1 MSETTD
7 PVRLALTGQLPL
19 ILLVSAALAY
29 PVSRGLLWFY
39 TRAVLRSMR
48 VRTTPL
54 VPDAGCAREHRQAP
68 DAAASGLQPPL
79 AIDVIDSAPLPAS
92 AAGEALYRESVIRP
106 WRLAAVYAAAGAAYA
121 TVMTVGFLRSS
132 GIELL
137 PVRFTI
143 IAWTQ
148 LWPAV
153 LAVASV
159 AATTR
164 TARAWLVAAYLGVLG
179 PIGSL
184 ALTASPDMDVRQIV
198 VFWILTNGPPSVLL
212 LAFLAR
218 RVRAV
223 GPLVLTFIVAA
234 LLGSNILLFG
244 ASATDAGLRRVVG
257 LGMAIRLHARGIFVA
272 LALTGFLVFGTAGWL
287 ALRVLGRWYEQRRIG
302 DQSLTLAAMWLL
314 FAVVGSVDFVFQG
327 AWWGL
332 TGVVAFGAYVAAT
345 GIGFRL
351 IRRYGT
357 QDQAPHL
364 LWLRVF
370 SLGRQSERL
379 YDVLA
384 TAWRHVGTI
393 SLIAGPDLAT
403 TTIEPHEFLAFVG
416 GTLSRRFI
424 DGPAALE
431 QRLSEADRGRDPDGR
446 FRVADFFC
454 HDDTW
459 KLVLE
464 RLVSTSEAVLID
476 LRRFTRAQAGCI
488 FEIQALVAAMPLE
501 RVVFVIDGTT
511 DRPFLEG
518 VVQDAW
524 RQRRLS
530 QGLALTKGGRLRL
543 LMLSDSRGAGAR
555 RLQRVLCTAARPMPA
570 PVSASG

>member
-1 MSETTD
+1 
-7 PVRLALTGQLPL
+7 
-19 ILLVSAALAY
+19 
-29 PVSRGLLWFY
+29 
-39 TRAVLRSMR
+39 
-48 VRTTPL
+48 
-54 VPDAGCAREHRQAP
+54 
-68 DAAASGLQPPL
+68 
-79 AIDVIDSAPLPAS
+79 
-92 AAGEALYRESVIRP
+92 
-106 WRLAAVYAAAGAAYA
+106 
-121 TVMTVGFLRSS
+121 
-132 GIELL
+132 
-137 PVRFTI
+137 
-143 IAWTQ
+143 
-148 LWPAV
+148 
-153 LAVASV
+153 
-159 AATTR
+159 
-164 TARAWLVAAYLGVLG
+164 
-179 PIGSL
+179 
-184 ALTASPDMDVRQIV
+184 
-198 VFWILTNGPPSVLL
+198 
-212 LAFLAR
+212 
-218 RVRAV
+218 
-223 GPLVLTFIVAA
+223 
-234 LLGSNILLFG
+234 
-244 ASATDAGLRRVVG
+244 
-257 LGMAIRLHARGIFVA
+257 
-272 LALTGFLVFGTAGWL
+272 
-287 ALRVLGRWYEQRRIG
+287 
-302 DQSLTLAAMWLL
+302 MWLL
-314 FAVVGSVDFVFQG
+314 FAIVGSVDFVFQG

-345 GIGFRL
+345 RIGFRL